1 MSALVIN
8 SRRFVNS
15 LSMSKTDSIL
25 KMARQAGVLRPRDLD
40 AHKIPR
46 QYLRLA
52 REEGLIKRVG
62 RGLYV
67 AASAQATT
75 HHSLAVATK
84 RLPKGVICLLSAL
97 RFHDLTTQ
105 APFEVWIAIDR
116 KARRPSGGQ
125 PPLHI
130 VRFSRNSIQHAVG
143 THKIEGV
150 PVQIFSPAKTVADC
164 FKYRNKIG
172 LDVAIE
178 ALRDC
183 LRKRKSTMDDLWDAA
198 KVCRVSR
205 VMQPYLESVR

>member
-1 MSALVIN
+1 
-8 SRRFVNS
+8 
-15 LSMSKTDSIL
+15 MSKSSVFEY
-25 KMARQAGVLRPRDLD
+25 MARRAGVLRPRDLD
-40 AHKIPR
+40 AHNIPR

-52 REEGLIKRVG
+52 SEAGLITPVG

-67 AASAQATT
+67 PAVAHAAT
-75 HHSLAVATK
+75 HHRLSMATIAV
-84 RLPKGVICLLSAL
+84 PKGVICLLSAL
-97 RFHDLTTQ
+97 RFDDLTTQ

-116 KARRPSGGQ
+116 KARRPSADQ
-125 PPLHI
+125 PPLRI
-130 VRFSRNSIQHAVG
+130 VRFSTSYIQHAVR

-183 LRKRKSTMDDLWDAA
+183 LRKRKATMDDLWEAA